1 MPGVTD
7 LTLFIAALVAVY
19 LLPGPD
25 MALAMSAAMSGGTR
39 HGLAAAGGLAVSRS
53 IHVTLAG
60 AGLAALL
67 AAHPALFT
75 AVRWVGAGY
84 LLWLAW
90 KVAMSSDQLELRR
103 EAGRAPAW
111 DAARRGVL
119 TNLLNPKALMF
130 CALLLPQFV
139 HRDQGGLAAQYLV
152 LGIVL
157 VGIGFAFDLCYVL
170 LAGRLAAWLAESPRA
185 ARVQRL
191 GFATVFGLAAFRL
204 ALRED

>member
-1 MPGVTD
+1 MSNVTD
-7 LTLFIAALVAVY
+7 LPLFVAALVAVY

-25 MALAMSAAMSGGTR
+25 MALAMSSAISGGTR
-39 HGLAAAGGLAVSRS
+39 HGLAAAAGLATSRM
-53 IHVTLAG
+53 IHVSLAG

-67 AAHPALFT
+67 ATHPALFT
-75 AVRWVGAGY
+75 AIRWVGAGY

-90 KVAMSSDQLELRR
+90 KVATSASHLALDR
-103 EAGRAPAW
+103 EASAAPAW

-139 HRDQGGLAAQYLV
+139 HRDQGSLAAQYLL
-152 LGIVL
+152 LGLVL

-170 LAGRLAAWLAESPRA
+170 LAGRLATWLSASPRA

-191 GFATVFGLAAFRL
+191 GFATVFGLAALRL
-204 ALRED
+204 AVREG